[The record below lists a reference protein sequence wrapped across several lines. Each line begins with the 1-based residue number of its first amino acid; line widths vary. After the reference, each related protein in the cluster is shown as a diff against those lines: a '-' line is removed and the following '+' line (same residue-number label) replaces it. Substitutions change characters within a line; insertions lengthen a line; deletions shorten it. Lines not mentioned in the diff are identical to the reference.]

1 MVKGLNFLLHSFRRN
16 PLKHSIFRYFCESN
30 MKHSGAIKM
39 ENEPDL
45 QKAKSEEY
53 GLFVT
58 FITIGVFA
66 AMIAAFIWL
75 YWSSV

>member
-1 MVKGLNFLLHSFRRN
+1 MLHSFRRT
-16 PLKHSIFRYFCESN
+16 PLKHSIFRYFSESN
-30 MKHSGAIKM
+30 MKHSEAIEM

-58 FITIGVFA
+58 FITIDVFA

-75 YWSSV
+75 CWSSV

>member
-1 MVKGLNFLLHSFRRN
+1 
-16 PLKHSIFRYFCESN
+16 

-39 ENEPDL
+39 ENKPDL

-58 FITIGVFA
+58 FITIDVFA